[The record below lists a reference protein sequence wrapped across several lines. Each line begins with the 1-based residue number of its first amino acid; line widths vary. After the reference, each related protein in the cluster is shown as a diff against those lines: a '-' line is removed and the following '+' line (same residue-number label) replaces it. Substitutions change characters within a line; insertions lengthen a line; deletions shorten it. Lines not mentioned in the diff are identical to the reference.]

1 MHTLSDNQIGNYMK
15 EFELSMEQII
25 QMHKDFSESIRRR
38 ELKCHSENTRKSE
51 VVHNSFV
58 AIAEDR
64 ALENRIKENDC
75 KIGSD
80 VEFHEFLK
88 QNVKLSKEGFL
99 CDKMQVGCFSDQNS
113 DQCFH

>member
-1 MHTLSDNQIGNYMK
+1 MK
-15 EFELSMEQII
+15 EFELSMEQVI
-25 QMHKDFSESIRRR
+25 QMHEDFSGSIRRR
-38 ELKCHSENTRKSE
+38 ELKCRSENTRKIE

-64 ALENRIKENDC
+64 ASENRIKGTDC

-88 QNVKLSKEGFL
+88 RNAKLSKEDFS
-99 CDKMQVGCFSDQNS
+99 CDKM
-113 DQCFH
+113 